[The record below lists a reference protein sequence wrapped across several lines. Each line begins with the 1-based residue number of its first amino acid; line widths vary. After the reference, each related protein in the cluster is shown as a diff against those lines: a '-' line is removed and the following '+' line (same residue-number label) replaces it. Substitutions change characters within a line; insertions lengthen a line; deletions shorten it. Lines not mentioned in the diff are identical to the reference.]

1 MCDFMEYSDHYSGTG
16 SLWQYHKDEQKNLI
30 TDSNLF
36 KVKARFLA
44 NTNNRAIINAD
55 IAVPLKYLSNFW
67 RTLEMSLI
75 NYEISLILTWS
86 PSCAIARVNRETF
99 LTITDTKLY
108 VKVVT
113 LSTND
118 NIKLLA
124 KEILH
129 NWLFTISSMFQWIL
143 LDDSNRFK

>member
-1 MCDFMEYSDHYSGTG
+1 
-16 SLWQYHKDEQKNLI
+16 
-30 TDSNLF
+30 
-36 KVKARFLA
+36 
-44 NTNNRAIINAD
+44 
-55 IAVPLKYLSNFW
+55 
-67 RTLEMSLI
+67 MSLI
-75 NYEISLILTWS
+75 NCEISLILTWS
-86 PSCAIARVNRETF
+86 SSCVIARVNRETS

-129 NWLFTISSMFQWIL
+129 NWLFTISSIFQ
-143 LDDSNRFK
+143 